1 MDNTLAYN
9 YFTKVDFGDIDGYFD
24 KKLEEYFIDEN
35 YWSKLVEG
43 NKFFVIGRKGTGKS
57 AICRWIKNQEQEKGI
72 IVSNLSFKNFPFEK
86 LLNLSDDD
94 FACPNQYQS
103 IWRNIIYSE
112 IAKCI
117 VLDANAECTEFYRK
131 LKEYVEFKFGTNL
144 IDLHSKVTRQT
155 VKNERGLFLK
165 PISSKSGNSVE
176 NEVVDELTNL
186 STINSALE
194 MYLMQYLSTCH
205 TSRYVIQFDQLDD
218 NYTVYNATDKYF
230 QSIISLFKVVY
241 DINQNFLLRDIP
253 VKVIS
258 YLRSDIFYEIDPV
271 DAESARWDDYK
282 LSLSWS
288 IINRSDWRNPRLL
301 EMIDQRI
308 IYSIPELRQY
318 ASPFRM
324 IFKDIKMDNNQSVFS
339 YIVRRTCQRPRDVI
353 QYCKKIQ
360 EQLSRWGKLNNRSII
375 DAEKDYSSWLLGEMA
390 NEIGPNVSDKKALFL
405 FLRNLGNKQ
414 ISYDEFSRQYSSYR
428 NNIKVETDDLLQIL
442 YRLGIIIN
450 VSNRKE
456 SIEYYS
462 IIRNEK
468 SEYNKKL
475 SFIIN
480 AGLIK
485 GLHAVSV

>member
-1 MDNTLAYN
+1 M
-9 YFTKVDFGDIDGYFD
+9 
-24 KKLEEYFIDEN
+24 
-35 YWSKLVEG
+35 
-43 NKFFVIGRKGTGKS
+43 
-57 AICRWIKNQEQEKGI
+57 
-72 IVSNLSFKNFPFEK
+72 
-86 LLNLSDDD
+86 NLSDDD

-117 VLDANAECTEFYRK
+117 VSDANAEYTEYYK
-131 LKEYVEFKFGTNL
+131 KIKQYVDFKFGTNL
-144 IDLHSKVTRQT
+144 VDLHSKVTRQT
-155 VKNERGLFLK
+155 VKNERGLFLE
-165 PISSKSGNSVE
+165 PISRKMGDSIEK
-176 NEVVDELTNL
+176 ELSDDFTNL
-186 STINSALE
+186 SSINSTLE
-194 MYLMQYLSTCH
+194 TYLMDYLSACN

-241 DINQNFLLRDIP
+241 DINQNFLLKDIP
-253 VKVIS
+253 VKIIS
-258 YLRSDIFYEIDPV
+258 YLRSDIYYEINPV

-308 IYSIPELRQY
+308 IYSIPELKQY
-318 ASPFRM
+318 ASPFRL
-324 IFKDIKMDNNQSVFS
+324 IFGDIKMDNNQSVFS

-360 EQLSRWGKLNNRSII
+360 EEVSRWGKLNSRSII
-375 DAEKDYSSWLLGEMA
+375 DAEKNYSSWLLSEMA
-390 NEIGPNVSDKKALFL
+390 NELGPNVSDKKALFL
-405 FLRNLGNKQ
+405 FLRNLGKGQ
-414 ISYDEFSRQYSSYR
+414 ISYKDFSRQYNSY
-428 NNIKVETDDLLQIL
+428 KESVMVETNDLLQIL

-450 VSNRKE
+450 VINTRNST
-456 SIEYYS
+456 EYYS

-468 SEYNKKL
+468 SEYNKDL
-475 SFIIN
+475 FLIIN

-485 GLHAVSV
+485 GLHSISK